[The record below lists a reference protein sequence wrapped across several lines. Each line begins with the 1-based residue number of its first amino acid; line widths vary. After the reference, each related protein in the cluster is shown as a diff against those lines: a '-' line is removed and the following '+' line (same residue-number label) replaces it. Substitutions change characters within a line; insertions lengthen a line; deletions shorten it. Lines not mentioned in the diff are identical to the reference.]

1 MNPLQELAKTLIFF
15 GLFLV
20 LIGLITLG
28 LPKISSWPRL
38 PGDILIRKG
47 NFTFYFP
54 LATCLLLSLLLTLIF
69 SLFRKY

>member
-1 MNPLQELAKTLIFF
+1 MNPFTELAKMLIFF

-20 LIGLITLG
+20 LVGLLTLA

-69 SLFRKY
+69 SLLKR